1 MMAKN
6 GQRLGELLLGA
17 DVITKRQLAKACQKQ
32 VQGDKRKLGDIL
44 VEMGYITIADLT
56 DAMLNTRHE
65 EPVIEEKIVVQPKQ
79 AIDIS
84 QDAVMKTK
92 FALDVKTM
100 IAAATGIASL
110 VGMWYMLQADIQE
123 AKELP
128 KIGNIYDS
136 EYPSRPG
143 GYNWP
148 RSYEQYKD
156 QVGQLQDDMDQVFET
171 LEEYEEEYPSRPEG
185 YNWPRS
191 YEQYKDQVGTLQ
203 DDMDQVFETMEELE
217 EIIKDL
223 RKEINSL
230 ERRKRDK

>member
-6 GQRLGELLLGA
+6 GQRLGELLLEA

-44 VEMGYITIADLT
+44 IEMGYITIADLT
-56 DAMLNTRHE
+56 DVMLNTRHA

-128 KIGNIYDS
+128 KIGNIYD
-136 EYPSRPG
+136 
-143 GYNWP
+143 
-148 RSYEQYKD
+148 Q
-156 QVGQLQDDMDQVFET
+156 
-171 LEEYEEEYPSRPEG
+171 EYPSRPEG

-191 YEQYKDQVGTLQ
+191 YEQYKDNVEGLQ
-203 DDMDQVFETMEELE
+203 DEMDEAYEKLEEFEEAIEELE
-217 EIIKDL
+217 KTVTEL
-223 RKEINSL
+223 RVQVAN
-230 ERRKRDK
+230 KRDK

>member
-44 VEMGYITIADLT
+44 VEMGYITVADLT
-56 DAMLNTRHE
+56 DAMLNTRHA

-128 KIGNIYDS
+128 S
-136 EYPSRPG
+136 
-143 GYNWP
+143 
-148 RSYEQYKD
+148 
-156 QVGQLQDDMDQVFET
+156 LET
-171 LEEYEEEYPSRPEG
+171 LYSNEYPSRPEG

-191 YEQYKDQVGTLQ
+191 YEQYKDQVGSLQ
-203 DDMDQVFETMEELE
+203 EDMDDVFDQIEELE
-217 EIIKDL
+217 ETIKEL
-223 RKEINSL
+223 EKEIKSL

>member
-6 GQRLGELLLGA
+6 GQRLGELLLEA

-32 VQGDKRKLGDIL
+32 IKGDTRKLGDIL
-44 VEMGYITIADLT
+44 IEMGYITIEDLT
-56 DAMLNTRHE
+56 DVMLNTRHA
-65 EPVIEEKIVVQPKQ
+65 EPVIEKKIVVEPKQ

-156 QVGQLQDDMDQVFET
+156 QVGSLQEDMDQVFET
-171 LEEYEEEYPSRPEG
+171 I
-185 YNWPRS
+185 
-191 YEQYKDQVGTLQ
+191 
-203 DDMDQVFETMEELE
+203 EELE
-217 EIIKDL
+217 EAVEELEKIVNDL
-223 RKEINSL
+223 RVQVAN
-230 ERRKRDK
+230 KRDK

>member
-6 GQRLGELLLGA
+6 GQRLGELLLEA
-17 DVITKRQLAKACQKQ
+17 DVVTKRQLAKACQKQ

-44 VEMGYITIADLT
+44 IEMGYITIADLT
-56 DAMLNTRHE
+56 DVMLNTRHA

-128 KIGNIYDS
+128 KIGNIYS
-136 EYPSRPG
+136 
-143 GYNWP
+143 
-148 RSYEQYKD
+148 Q
-156 QVGQLQDDMDQVFET
+156 
-171 LEEYEEEYPSRPEG
+171 EYPSRPEG

-191 YEQYKDQVGTLQ
+191 YEQYKDQVGQLQ
-203 DDMDQVFETMEELE
+203 EDMDEVYEQLEELE
-217 EIIKDL
+217 ETIKEL
-223 RKEINSL
+223 EKEIKSL

>member
-1 MMAKN
+1 MAKN
-6 GQRLGELLLGA
+6 GQRLGELLLEA
-17 DVITKRQLAKACQKQ
+17 DVITRRQLAKACQKQ

-128 KIGNIYDS
+128 KIGNIY
-136 EYPSRPG
+136 
-143 GYNWP
+143 
-148 RSYEQYKD
+148 
-156 QVGQLQDDMDQVFET
+156 
-171 LEEYEEEYPSRPEG
+171 EEEYPSRPEG

-217 EIIKDL
+217 EEIKELQKIISNL
-223 RKEINSL
+223 RVQVAN
-230 ERRKRDK
+230 KRDK

>member
-1 MMAKN
+1 MAKN

-44 VEMGYITIADLT
+44 IELGYITIADLT
-56 DAMLNTRHE
+56 DVMLNTRHA

-110 VGMWYMLQADIQE
+110 VGLWYMLQADIQE

-128 KIGNIYDS
+128 KIGNI
-136 EYPSRPG
+136 
-143 GYNWP
+143 
-148 RSYEQYKD
+148 
-156 QVGQLQDDMDQVFET
+156 
-171 LEEYEEEYPSRPEG
+171 YEEEYPSRPEG

-217 EIIKDL
+217 EEIKELQKIISDL
-223 RKEINSL
+223 RVQVAN
-230 ERRKRDK
+230 KRDK

>member
-1 MMAKN
+1 MAKN
-6 GQRLGELLLGA
+6 GQRLGELLLEA

-56 DAMLNTRHE
+56 DAMLNTRHA

-171 LEEYEEEYPSRPEG
+171 LEEYEEAI
-185 YNWPRS
+185 
-191 YEQYKDQVGTLQ
+191 
-203 DDMDQVFETMEELE
+203 EELE
-217 EIIKDL
+217 KIVNDL
-223 RKEINSL
+223 RVQVAN
-230 ERRKRDK
+230 KRDK

>member
-1 MMAKN
+1 MAKN
-6 GQRLGELLLGA
+6 GQRLGELLLEA
-17 DVITKRQLAKACQKQ
+17 DVITRRQLAKACQKQ

-44 VEMGYITIADLT
+44 IEMGYITIADLT
-56 DAMLNTRHE
+56 DVMLNTRHA

-171 LEEYEEEYPSRPEG
+171 LEEYEEAI
-185 YNWPRS
+185 
-191 YEQYKDQVGTLQ
+191 
-203 DDMDQVFETMEELE
+203 EELE
-217 EIIKDL
+217 KTVTEL
-223 RKEINSL
+223 RVQVAN
-230 ERRKRDK
+230 KRDK